1 MSSIAKRIGVVAG
14 AGVIAFAI
22 TAIGQ
27 GVWGVATIANIKLT
41 PQIPWAPA
49 LMPFVLAALAAFASG
64 RAGPK
69 AGRAWRRALTPL
81 APVSARAWSWSLT
94 AGFFGIAAL
103 AALWTLLGEI
113 VQTPPNL
120 LPSTAGVPLTT
131 LAPMLLV
138 SICAA
143 PITEEIAFRGYAMGL
158 IGRHFGPIATIVLSS
173 VLFAAAHL
181 TQGLYA
187 AKLVVYLLVGLA
199 LAATVWR
206 TRSLVPAA
214 IVHGFGDLV
223 FFTLVWPHDGT
234 RRLIGETGFDGA
246 VWLTLAI
253 LVAGSGAWL
262 FAFRRLIA
270 VTRDERAPAPPRAA
284 QALVAA

>member
-1 MSSIAKRIGVVAG
+1 MSSIATRAGVVAG
-14 AGVIAFAI
+14 AGAIAFAI

-41 PQIPWAPA
+41 PAIPWAPA

-69 AGRAWRRALTPL
+69 TGRAWRRALTPL
-81 APVSARAWSWSLT
+81 APVSARAWVWSLA
-94 AGFFGIAAL
+94 AGVFGIVAL
-103 AALWTLLGEI
+103 AALWTLLGKI

-173 VLFAAAHL
+173 ILFAAAHL

-187 AKLVVYLLVGLA
+187 AKLIVYFLVGLA

-234 RRLIGETGFDGA
+234 RRLIGETGLDAGF
-246 VWLTLAI
+246 WLTLAMLI
-253 LVAGSGAWL
+253 VCSALWLV
-262 FAFRRLIA
+262 AFRRLIA
-270 VTRDERAPAPPRAA
+270 ATQDAPTPASAPGA
-284 QALVAA
+284 QALAAA

>member
-1 MSSIAKRIGVVAG
+1 MSSIAKRAGVVAG

-27 GVWGVATIANIKLT
+27 GLWGVMAIANVRFS
-41 PQIPWAPA
+41 PAIPWAPA
-49 LMPFVLAALAAFASG
+49 LMPFVLAALVAVLSG
-64 RAGPK
+64 RAWPK
-69 AGRAWRRALTPL
+69 AGAGARRALVPL
-81 APVSARAWSWSLT
+81 APVSARAWLWSLG
-94 AGFFGIAAL
+94 AGLFAIAAL
-103 AALWTLLGEI
+103 AALWTVLGEI

-120 LPSTAGVPLTT
+120 LPDTRGVPMTT

-138 SICAA
+138 SITAA

-187 AKLVVYLLVGLA
+187 SKLIVYLLVGLA

-206 TRSLVPAA
+206 TGSLLPAA
-214 IVHGFGDLV
+214 VVHVFGDLV

-234 RRLIGETGFDGA
+234 RRLVSETGFGA
-246 VWLTLAI
+246 RFVLTLAV
-253 LVAGSGAWL
+253 LAVCTGAW
-262 FAFRRLIA
+262 FYAFRRLIA
-270 VTRDERAPAPPRAA
+270 ATGRSDVPRPSAA
-284 QALVAA
+284 SLVAA